1 MRLRYLF
8 IVTFSLVALI
18 PLILFWMWPYSKA
31 LESEYNDVKERHLL
45 IAKNLAGAFER
56 YYKDVTGVLV
66 ILNDDID
73 KESESIK
80 TIFKSYGYQS
90 VLEVSKKGDV
100 LNCLS
105 IRETICQT
113 KVSPHILELAI
124 ASIKK
129 DQIVLSTVTEDKS
142 MNTGPILLGLKE
154 KGDNFIIAYLSTDYI
169 VQMGKKVAFGK
180 KGHAAVVDQE
190 GNVLAHPLDSWIKS
204 RKNISKVSAVQKM
217 MSGQTGVEIFYSP
230 ALKDDMIA
238 GYTSVSGSNW
248 GVMVPQ
254 PVSELKNKAKSIDE
268 MAMYVLLLGLG
279 LALLITIPIS
289 FLLINPLERLS
300 SVIRAIG
307 KGRNETK
314 IEFNTSK
321 IMPLEIRELKNGF
334 IKMMDKID
342 DNNKSITRLA
352 YTDMNTGLPN
362 RNYFY
367 ELINKSFDKMKKN
380 NQKGALVF
388 IDFDGFK
395 EVNDTHG
402 HRAGDELLSMFAQ
415 RLMKHFSFSNESKTT
430 SIYDIECLHDAVP
443 ARLAGDEFVIL
454 FRNISDKDEIKRKV
468 EELFEDV
475 FTEYT
480 LYGDVKIKLSGSAGI
495 ALFPKDGD
503 KYNKILKSADMAM
516 YSAKAAGKNTIKF
529 YKA

>member
-31 LESEYNDVKERHLL
+31 LDSEVNDVKERHLV

-56 YYKDVTGVLV
+56 YYQDVTG
-66 ILNDDID
+66 ILLIVDDGSLRE
-73 KESESIK
+73 KESIR
-80 TIFKSYGYQS
+80 TVFDNYGFKSIM
-90 VLEVSKKGDV
+90 EVSKEGRVID
-100 LNCLS
+100 CLS
-105 IRETICQT
+105 LTNSICQT
-113 KVSPHILELAI
+113 QISPHILDLAL
-124 ASIKK
+124 SSVKK
-129 DQIVLSTVTEDKS
+129 DRVVLSTVTEDTS
-142 MNTGPILLGLKE
+142 INSGPILLALKE
-154 KGDNFIIAYLSTDYI
+154 KGDNLILGYLVTDYI
-169 VQMGKKVAFGK
+169 IKMGKRVAFGK

-204 RKNISKVSAVQKM
+204 RKNISKVSAVQLMLEGK
-217 MSGQTGVEIFYSP
+217 TGVEVFYSP

-238 GYTSVSGSNW
+238 GYTSVPKANW

-254 PVSELKNKAKSIDE
+254 PLSELKNKAQTIDE
-268 MAMYVLLLGLG
+268 TVMYVLFLGLG
-279 LALLITIPIS
+279 LALLITIPMS
-289 FLLINPLERLS
+289 FLLINPLERLT
-300 SVIRAIG
+300 SVIRSIG
-307 KGRNETK
+307 KGKSETK

-321 IMPLEIRELKNGF
+321 VMPLEIRELKNGF
-334 IKMMDKID
+334 IKMMNKID

-415 RLMKHFSFSNESKTT
+415 RLMKHFSFSNEQKNT
-430 SIYDIECLHDAVP
+430 SIYDIEYLHDAVP

-454 FRNISDKDEIKRKV
+454 FRNINNKDEIKRKV

-475 FTEYT
+475 FIEYT
-480 LYGDVKIKLSGSAGI
+480 LYGDVKLKLSGSAGI

-503 KYNKILKSADMAM
+503 KYNKILKSADIAM

-529 YKA
+529 YEA